1 MKSAL
6 TALIVLALL
15 LTTAWLLALWGTA
28 PLPVT
33 LTLGGTVLNT
43 SVPVAI
49 MLVLA
54 VLVLTFY
61 LGRLTG
67 WFLRLPSKLLHIRN
81 RKAGQ
86 HLIEAYSTYLLE
98 DSAEA
103 IKRLSSFTP
112 DTEIHALLADLL
124 RLRTNL
130 DTATMPDKLETHL
143 ANPST
148 AVLAAWAGARA
159 AAHQADW
166 SEVARI
172 SALGRRYAPHH
183 QPLRVLQFKALTN
196 TGDPQASTLLP
207 LLKDDLGAANTK
219 LVGQILQGP
228 DALTAR
234 PILESRWVKDF
245 EAWLA
250 TPSEDLPQ

>member
-6 TALIVLALL
+6 TATLVLTVLL
-15 LTTAWLLALWGTA
+15 VVAWLLALWGTA
-28 PLPVT
+28 PLPIT
-33 LTLGGTVLNT
+33 LTIDTTVLHT

-54 VLVLTFY
+54 VLVFVFY

-67 WFLRLPSKLLHIRN
+67 WFLRLPGTLLHIRN

-86 HLIEAYSTYLLE
+86 QLIDAYTAYLLE
-98 DSAEA
+98 DLAEA
-103 IKRLSSFTP
+103 QKRLNGFKADNET
-112 DTEIHALLADLL
+112 HAILADLL
-124 RLRTNL
+124 RLRDNL
-130 DTATMPDKLETHL
+130 DNATMPDKLEKHL

-148 AVLAAWAGARA
+148 ALLSAWAGARA
-159 AAHQADW
+159 AAYQSQWD
-166 SEVARI
+166 EVSRI
-172 SALGRRYAPHH
+172 TVLGREQAPNHL
-183 QPLRVLQFKALTN
+183 PLQVLQFKALTN
-196 TGDPQASTLLP
+196 LGDAQASTLLP
-207 LLKDDLGAANTK
+207 LLKNKLGAANTK

-228 DALTAR
+228 DALAAR